1 MAIIDTTKVSFK
13 PGFNV
18 LTGET
23 GAGKS
28 IIIDAISLLL
38 GGRADTVL
46 IRAGCD
52 KAIVEGVFVLEKSV
66 KNEIDGLLL
75 REGLDDSDNPKYI
88 TVGRE
93 LRRNGRNIC
102 RINGR
107 TVNLTLLRD
116 IGSLLV
122 DVHGQ
127 SEHLSL
133 LRVSEHLSL
142 LDRFGGLNQQC
153 EELSRIIGQITL
165 ARKKL
170 SELRN
175 VEMEKLQRVDLLSF
189 QVNEIHAAA
198 LVPGEEIE
206 LISERAKLA
215 NVENLAELTDKIIAV
230 SGYDGNENDRN
241 IATESLGEISELCQR
256 LSLIDPNTNNIKV
269 QAESL
274 VDQLQDFV
282 SEVLFYKDGIEF
294 DPSRLNEV
302 EDRLHLIQDL
312 QRKYGSNLEDVIA
325 YGDQAQS
332 ELDSIAGN
340 TQTIKDLEVSETSLM
355 KKAGALA
362 VALSKN
368 RRQVGE
374 SLSTGVMMAMAELN
388 MDGSKFAER

>member
-1 MAIIDTTKVSFK
+1 MISELTINNLAIIDTTKVSFK

-46 IRAGCD
+46 IRTGCD

-66 KNEIDGLLL
+66 KDEIDGLLL
-75 REGLDDSDNPKYI
+75 REGLDDSDNPKHI

-142 LDRFGGLNQQC
+142 LDRFGDLNQQ
-153 EELSRIIGQITL
+153 RD
-165 ARKKL
+165 R
-170 SELRN
+170 
-175 VEMEKLQRVDLLSF
+175 
-189 QVNEIHAAA
+189 
-198 LVPGEEIE
+198 
-206 LISERAKLA
+206 LIS
-215 NVENLAELTDKIIAV
+215 
-230 SGYDGNENDRN
+230 
-241 IATESLGEISELCQR
+241 
-256 LSLIDPNTNNIKV
+256 
-269 QAESL
+269 
-274 VDQLQDFV
+274 
-282 SEVLFYKDGIEF
+282 
-294 DPSRLNEV
+294 
-302 EDRLHLIQDL
+302 
-312 QRKYGSNLEDVIA
+312 LEA
-325 YGDQAQS
+325 
-332 ELDSIAGN
+332 
-340 TQTIKDLEVSETSLM
+340 
-355 KKAGALA
+355 
-362 VALSKN
+362 
-368 RRQVGE
+368 
-374 SLSTGVMMAMAELN
+374 
-388 MDGSKFAER
+388 

>member
-1 MAIIDTTKVSFK
+1 MISELTINNLAIIDTTKVSFK

-189 QVNEIHAAA
+189 QVNEIRAAA

-274 VDQLQDFV
+274 VDQLQDFL

-325 YGDQAQS
+325 
-332 ELDSIAGN
+332 
-340 TQTIKDLEVSETSLM
+340 VSYTHLRAHET
-355 KKAGALA
+355 
-362 VALSKN
+362 
-368 RRQVGE
+368 
-374 SLSTGVMMAMAELN
+374 
-388 MDGSKFAER
+388 